1 MKKQYQSEITGY
13 KAAGFIGKYQDLV
26 RETVIPYQYD
36 VLCDKAGTEKSHV
49 IDNFRNAA
57 KALRGEDTG
66 DGFYGMVFQDSD
78 AAKWL
83 EAAAYSLAVKPDKKL
98 EELADELIALIASAQ
113 DKDGYINTYYTVKDR
128 EKRWTNLLEGHELYC
143 SGHLME
149 AGAAYYEATG
159 KRELLD
165 VCLRNAE
172 HIYERFVKN
181 GTEGYPGHPEVELAL
196 MKLYRASGDERCLEL
211 AKHFID
217 VRGVDADY
225 YRKECERRNWSV
237 WGANANDGTYQQSN
251 MPVRRMNDAT
261 GHAVRAVYLY
271 TAMADLAGELGD
283 KELAEA
289 CGRLWES
296 ITSRRMYVTGGI
308 GSTVHGEAF
317 STDYDLPSDTAYSE
331 TCAAIGLMFFASRML
346 ELDPDSRFADVM
358 EQAFYNTVL
367 SGMSLDGK
375 SFFYVNPLESI
386 PGISGI
392 SPTHRHCVP
401 VRPGWYTCACCP
413 PNAAR
418 TIMSFG
424 KYAYGENEDT
434 AFCHLYAAGRVK
446 LKNGISFDCE
456 TRYPFDS
463 KVRYNI
469 ISGGKIALRIPHWS
483 RSTPI
488 SVNGK
493 PISAETVNGYAYL
506 EVSDGDEVTLDLDCE
521 PRFVYASQKV
531 PALSGKLCL
540 CKGPLVYCFEGVDN
554 GGEVFDLRLSP
565 DTKITES
572 PAEGLDG
579 IPALEMQ
586 AEREKDDGSLYSFNE
601 PERQKC
607 TAKAV
612 PYFCRANRGE
622 TAMRVWL
629 PRI

>member
-1 MKKQYQSEITGY
+1 MKKQFQSDIRSY
-13 KAAGFIGKYQDLV
+13 KAAGFIGNYQKLV

-36 VLCDKAGTEKSHV
+36 VLRDKAGTEKSHV

-83 EAAAYSLAVKPDKKL
+83 EAAAYSLAVQPDEHL
-98 EELADELIALIASAQ
+98 SELADELISLIASAQ
-113 DKDGYINTYYTVKDR
+113 DKDGYINTYYTIKDR
-128 EKRWTNLLEGHELYC
+128 DKRWTNLLEGHELYC
-143 SGHLME
+143 AGHLME

-165 VCLRNAE
+165 VCLKNAE
-172 HIYERFVKN
+172 HIYERFVKS

-196 MKLYRASGDERCLEL
+196 MKLYRASGDKRCLEL
-211 AKHFID
+211 AKHFTD
-217 VRGVDADY
+217 VRGVDPDY
-225 YRKECERRNWSV
+225 YRKERERRDWSV
-237 WGANANDGTYQQSN
+237 WGADANDGTYQQSD
-251 MPVRRMNDAT
+251 MPVRRMKEAT

-283 KELAEA
+283 EELAEA
-289 CGRLWES
+289 CRRLWES
-296 ITSRRMYVTGGI
+296 ITGRRMYVTGGI

-346 ELDPDSRFADVM
+346 EISPDSRYADVM

-367 SGMSLDGK
+367 SGMALDGK
-375 SFFYVNPLESI
+375 SFFYVNPLESV
-386 PGISGI
+386 PGISGV
-392 SPTHRHCVP
+392 SPTQRHCVP

-424 KYAYGENEDT
+424 KYAYGENDDT
-434 AFCHLYAAGRVK
+434 AFCHLYAAGSIR
-446 LKNGISFDCE
+446 LKNGIAFDCE
-456 TRYPFDS
+456 TQYPFGNEI
-463 KVRYNI
+463 RYNI
-469 ISGGKIALRIPHWS
+469 VSGGRLALRIPHWS
-483 RSTPI
+483 KNTEI
-488 SVNGK
+488 ILNGS
-493 PISAETVNGYAYL
+493 PVSAETSNGYAYIK
-506 EVSDGDEVTLDLDCE
+506 VSDGDELIMRLDCGT
-521 PRFVYASQKV
+521 RFVYASRKV
-531 PALSGKLCL
+531 PTLSGKLCL
-540 CKGPLVYCFEGVDN
+540 CNGPLVYCFEGVDN
-554 GGEVFDLRLSP
+554 GGDVLDLRLSP
-565 DTKITES
+565 ETIPEECT
-572 PAEGLDG
+572 AEGLDG
-579 IPALEMQ
+579 ITALEMQ
-586 AEREKDDGSLYSFNE
+586 AFREEDSGALYTFDA
-601 PERQKC
+601 PERKKC

-622 TAMRVWL
+622 TTMRVWL